1 MVSCCAKGTKDVF
14 ESHQFKAYESA
25 ASKEAAP
32 LLDALGSGGPLP
44 GAHSFYPMNITAKLE
59 CLQHFS

>member
-1 MVSCCAKGTKDVF
+1 MF